1 MTPPLP
7 KVSALIFD
15 MDGVIID
22 SNPAHREAWTLFNR
36 RYGLHTTSDMIERM
50 YGKRNDEI
58 VRDFFGDG
66 LTAAEIA
73 DRGREKERLYRE
85 MIGAKIENMLVPG
98 LREFL
103 DRYRSLPMAVASN
116 AEPDNVDFLLDRA
129 VLRPYFRA
137 VVNGHQVSRPKP
149 YPDVYL
155 LAAQLLSAKP
165 AECLVFED
173 SPAGSAA
180 GAAAGMQVVG
190 IRTTYVNLP
199 ETVLTVD
206 NFFSRELDSWLR
218 AQLRPA
224 S

>member
-1 MTPPLP
+1 VSASYSA
-7 KVSALIFD
+7 VSALIFD

-22 SNPAHREAWTLFNR
+22 SNPAHREAWTLFNS
-36 RYGLHTTSDMIERM
+36 RYGIDTTSEMIERM

-58 VRDFFGDG
+58 VRDFFGPE
-66 LTAAEIA
+66 LPENEIA

-85 MIGAKIENMLVPG
+85 MIAARVEDMLVPG

-103 DRYRSLPMAVASN
+103 NQHRNLPMAVASN
-116 AEPDNVDFLLDRA
+116 AEPENVEFLLDRA
-129 VLRPYFRA
+129 SLRSLFRA

-149 YPDVYL
+149 SPDVYF
-155 LAAQLLSAKP
+155 LAAKLLDVSP
-165 AECLVFED
+165 AECVVFED
-173 SPAGSAA
+173 SPAGTAA
-180 GAAAGMQVVG
+180 GTAAGMQVVG

-206 NFFSRELDSWLR
+206 NFCSRELDTWLR